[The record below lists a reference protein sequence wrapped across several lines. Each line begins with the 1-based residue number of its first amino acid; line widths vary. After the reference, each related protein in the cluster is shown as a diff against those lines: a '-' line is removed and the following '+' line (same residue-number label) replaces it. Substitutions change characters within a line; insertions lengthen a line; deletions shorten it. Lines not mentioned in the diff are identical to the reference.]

1 MSDHPLSGPHE
12 ATSGVIHSTGRRS
25 RPGLRRQAGLIGL
38 GLLTLA
44 AVIFLVSLGNWQLRR
59 LAYKTSLAVTVSERL
74 KLPPVS
80 LPDPVAWPTMDP
92 EAVDYTP
99 VTLSGHYLPA
109 QEFHVFA
116 TLADPKGKEGGV
128 GWWIFTPFVARDGT
142 EVIVNRGFV
151 PDRLR
156 DAASRPDGQIT
167 GDIIVTGLLRRPE
180 GSNVFTPANDIAR
193 NRWFTR
199 DPIAMA
205 KTLQLPPGRTLPY
218 YIDASASMTPPGGYP
233 QAGETVV
240 DFSNNHLGYAMT
252 WYGLAIAAAGVY
264 GAYAWRCVRGG

>member
-1 MSDHPLSGPHE
+1 VSSQPSDAHH
-12 ATSGVIHSTGRRS
+12 TSLASTRGVA
-25 RPGLRRQAGLIGL
+25 PGLKRHVGLVLL
-38 GLLTLA
+38 GLLTIA

-59 LAYKTSLAVTVSERL
+59 LAYKTALAATVTERL
-74 KLPPVS
+74 KTPPVR
-80 LPDPVAWPTMDP
+80 LPATAAWSTMDA

-99 VTLSGHYLPA
+99 VVVTGHYRP

-116 TLADPKGKEGGV
+116 TLTDPKGRDGGV
-128 GWWIFTPFVARDGT
+128 GWWVFTPFVEPDGT

-151 PDRLR
+151 PDRLKN
-156 DAASRPDGQIT
+156 ASSRPDGNLSGEIR
-167 GDIIVTGLLRRPE
+167 VTGLLRRPE
-180 GSNVFTPANDIAR
+180 GSNVFTPANDIAG

-205 KTLQLPPGRTLPY
+205 KSLGLPPDKTLPY
-218 YIDASASMTPPGGYP
+218 YIDASAAMTPPGGYP

-240 DFSNNHLGYAMT
+240 DFSNNHLGYAFT

-264 GAYAWRCVRGG
+264 GAYAWRRISSSA